1 MADSVVE
8 IVNTTLTSTELPDS
22 TTSYNLI
29 TTDANTSYV
38 IKDVQTFSYVDD
50 LQAKVNGFP
59 VGNWAQNLT
68 GSEVIDVSSTV
79 SVTSADVP
87 LVNDGVLE
95 VYTSFNDVLYI
106 KRFGYLNGTLA
117 KTTTETV
124 DIRALGWGTIDSLQ
138 NSGTSNVY
146 STIFSADKT
155 KALQLRMNNGGATV
169 LAHWTDPDTQTT
181 VFNVNNNMAWIS
193 PQDGAAYYRDSATE
207 DLKKIDVETG
217 VTSTVATGVFSF
229 GTPTFDLDRKTAIHD
244 NWLFYIPGNTFTSD
258 LYAVNANN
266 GYVIHFDG
274 NLTNMAAANAIDQGT
289 SLAVSY
295 DRNSDTYYIYRS
307 EGLASYKIYRDK
319 LPLTKTQMDA
329 VVVNT
334 TNTDST
340 TDRNS
345 STYDT
350 QITIAST
357 TYAPSKLMGHPSVG
371 RRFFYVEETT
381 NIIYLF
387 DSYRRTTFTPVKL
400 TDPLTPS
407 GVQAEVV
414 SATTYKQTAAQETA
428 FWGSDPT
435 EIKIKISGVKTVA

>member
-95 VYTSFNDVLYI
+95 IYTSDDDVLYI

-124 DIRALGWGTIDSLQ
+124 DIGALGWGIQ
-138 NSGTSNVY
+138 NPLTNSSTNDVY

-155 KALQLRMNNGGATV
+155 KALQLRNNRSGTV
-169 LAHWTDPDTQTT
+169 ILYHWTDPDTRTT
-181 VFNVNNNMAWIS
+181 VFNTSNNVAWIS
-193 PQDGAAYYRDSATE
+193 PQDGAAYYRDSTTE

-229 GTPTFDLDRKTAIHD
+229 GSPTFDLDRKTAIHD
-244 NWLFYIPGNTFTSD
+244 NWLFYIPGNTFIRD

-274 NLTNMAAANAIDQGT
+274 TLGNMSTANAIDQGT

-307 EGLASYKIYRDK
+307 EGLAAPYKIFRDK

-329 VVVNT
+329 VVANT
-334 TNTDST
+334 TNTDGP
-340 TDRNS
+340 TDTNS
-345 STYDT
+345 STYDAYVP
-350 QITIAST
+350 IAST
-357 TYAPSKLMGHPSVG
+357 AYGPSKLMGHPSVG
-371 RRFFYVEETT
+371 RRFFYVEDTT

-387 DSYRRTTFTPVKL
+387 DSNRRATFTPVKL
-400 TDPLTPS
+400 TDPLTS
-407 GVQAEVV
+407 YSAERV
-414 SATTYKQTAAQETA
+414 SATTYAQTTAQETA

>member
-95 VYTSFNDVLYI
+95 VYTSYNDVLYI

-124 DIRALGWGTIDSLQ
+124 DIRALGWGVASPLQ
-138 NSGTSNVY
+138 DSGTSNVY

-155 KALQLRMNNGGATV
+155 KALQLRMNNGGTTT
-169 LAHWTDPDTQTT
+169 LTYWSDPDTSTL
-181 VFNVNNNMAWIS
+181 VFSVNFNMAWIS

-229 GTPTFDLDRKTAIHD
+229 GSPTFDLDRKTAIHD
-244 NWLFYIPGNTFTSD
+244 NWLFYIPGNTFTND
-258 LYAVNANN
+258 LYCVNANN
-266 GYVIHFDG
+266 GYVIYFN
-274 NLTNMAAANAIDQGT
+274 NLTNMPDANAIDRGT

-307 EGLASYKIYRDK
+307 EGVAAPYQIYRDK

-329 VVVNT
+329 VVANT

-340 TDRNS
+340 TDPNF
-345 STYDT
+345 STYDS

-357 TYAPSKLMGHPSVG
+357 EYAPSKLMGHPSVG

-381 NIIYLF
+381 NNIYLF
-387 DSYRRTTFTPVKL
+387 DSGRRTTFTPVKL
-400 TDPLTPS
+400 TDPLTS
-407 GVQAEVV
+407 GSTEKV
-414 SATTYKQTAAQETA
+414 SATTYTQTTAQETA